1 VIRRAAVVAVLGA
14 CLVLTGCSSSAGSS
28 DGTTGYVAG
37 DGSTILLA
45 PTARQ
50 AAPKVAGTTLDGRP
64 LDLAWLRGKVVVV
77 NFWASWCAPC
87 REEAGT
93 LQSVYTDTKTKGVE
107 FVGIVSGGKDSQANA
122 EAFVRRFDITYP
134 SMYDQDNTLALAFA
148 GQMSPAA
155 IPTTLVLDR
164 MVVRLDRLVRGGGAA
179 RLPDRPLGEGD
190 QGRPPHRLDAHHGRQ
205 SHDEARRHPD

>member
-1 VIRRAAVVAVLGA
+1 MIRRALVVAALGA
-14 CLVLTGCSSSAGSS
+14 CLALAGCSSTGGSS
-28 DGTTGYVAG
+28 DGTTGFVAG

-45 PTARQ
+45 PAQRA
-50 AAPKVAGTTLDGRP
+50 AAPKVAGTTLEGAP
-64 LDLAWLRGKVVVV
+64 LDLSALRGKVVVV

-93 LQSVYTDTKTKGVE
+93 LQSVYTDTKSKGVE
-107 FVGIVSGGKDSQANA
+107 FVGIVSGGKDSQSNA
-122 EAFVRRFDITYP
+122 EAFVRRFDISYP

-164 MVVRLDRLVRGGGAA
+164 DGRVAA
-179 RLPDRPLGEGD
+179 RA
-190 QGRPPHRLDAHHGRQ
+190 LDAVDRSQLLGMI
-205 SHDEARRHPD
+205 EPVLAEKA

>member
-1 VIRRAAVVAVLGA
+1 VIRRALAAAALGGA
-14 CLVLTGCSSSAGSS
+14 LVLTGCSSSGGSS
-28 DGTTGYVAG
+28 DGTTGFVAG

-45 PTARQ
+45 PAQRA

-64 LDLAWLRGKVVVV
+64 LDLTSMRGKVVVV

-93 LQSVYTDTKTKGVE
+93 LESVYADSRGKGVE

-122 EAFVRRFDITYP
+122 EAFVRRFDISYP
-134 SMYDQDNTLALAFA
+134 SMYDQDNTLALAFV

-164 MVVRLDRLVRGGGAA
+164 QGRVAA
-179 RLPDRPLGEGD
+179 RA
-190 QGRPPHRLDAHHGRQ
+190 LDAVDRSRLLGMIEPLL
-205 SHDEARRHPD
+205 SEKA